1 MPAAHQPLA
10 EAERLAY
17 LYRVA
22 GLFSSTLD
30 LTSVLDR
37 VMDEVISATAA
48 ERGLVVLR
56 RPDGT
61 LDFAAARGL
70 DQQTLSE
77 PALKVSRGVV
87 ERVLA
92 NGTPLLTSDAQDEGW
107 LASRRSVMV
116 LGLHSILC
124 VPLLVRG
131 QASGV
136 IYVDNRLQAGIF
148 SPADLDL
155 LCAIATSA
163 AAAIE
168 NARLY
173 QLALQQGRMERELQ
187 LAREVQAGLLPQQM
201 PHLAG
206 WEFAAAWE
214 PAREVAGDYYDF
226 ILLGQGD
233 TERLGVVVGDV
244 SDKGMP
250 AALFMAVARSTLRAS
265 LAQGAAPALA
275 ISQANH
281 LLCADTTS
289 GMFISLFYGQ
299 LDPLTGEF
307 VYVNAGHNPPLWL
320 QAASGTLQE
329 LESSGPILA
338 AFDDAAYREHRL
350 HLAAGDLLLLYTD
363 GLTEAPDAARRE
375 FGLERVHTILQQ
387 LSSRPAAEITAAL
400 LEAVRAYSGSVP
412 FDDITLVLLKRSKED
427 I

>member
-30 LTSVLDR
+30 LTTVLDR
-37 VMDEVISATAA
+37 VMDEMISATAA

-56 RPDGT
+56 RMDGT
-61 LDFAAARGL
+61 LDFAAARGV
-70 DQQTLSE
+70 DQHTLSE
-77 PALKVSRGVV
+77 PTFEVSRGVV

-92 NGTPLLTSDAQDEGW
+92 NRIPLLTSDAQDEGW

-116 LGLHSILC
+116 LGLRSILC

-201 PHLAG
+201 PHPAG

-226 ILLGQGD
+226 IPLGNQAQQ
-233 TERLGVVVGDV
+233 LGLVIGDV

-250 AALFMAVARSTLRAS
+250 AALFMAVTRSTLRAS
-265 LAQGAAPALA
+265 LAHGATPAHA
-275 ISQANH
+275 ITQLNK
-281 LLCADTTS
+281 LLCVDTTR

-299 LDPLTGEF
+299 LDPSTGEL

-320 QAASGTLQE
+320 SANSVAMQE
-329 LESSGPILA
+329 LENSGPIVA
-338 AFDDAAYREHRL
+338 AFDEAVYSEHRL
-350 HLAAGDLLLLYTD
+350 RMTVGDMLLLYTD
-363 GLTEAPDAARRE
+363 GLTEAPDAEGRE
-375 FGLERVHTILQQ
+375 FGLARVQIILQQ
-387 LSSRPAAEITAAL
+387 LKSWPATEIIAAL
-400 LEAVRAYSGSVP
+400 QEAVHAHSGSVP
-412 FDDITLVLLKRSKED
+412 FDDITLVLLKRVKESL
-427 I
+427 